1 MKRPRFTLT
10 QLMAIVLLIG
20 FAFAMLRNANEFWA
34 IATFNLAIFLN
45 STALV
50 AAIVRKGRARAK
62 WVGFAVFGWAYL
74 VVDLLPDRS
83 SGSFGFG
90 PIPKPR
96 LLIDKGFTFVQ
107 SYMTPTGGFDVV
119 HDQVSHSLQII
130 TSALLG
136 MVVAHYLAEMD
147 DQRRP

>member
-1 MKRPRFTLT
+1 MNRLRFTLA
-10 QLMAIVLLIG
+10 QLMAIVILIG
-20 FAFAMLRNANEFWA
+20 FGFASLRNANEFWA

-50 AAIVRKGRARAK
+50 AATVRKGRARAA
-62 WVGFAVFGWAYL
+62 WAGFAVFGWAYL
-74 VVDLLPDRS
+74 LVDLLPDRS

-90 PIPKPR
+90 PIPKPH
-96 LLIDKGFTFVQ
+96 LLIDKGFTFIQ
-107 SYMTPTGGFDVV
+107 SYMMPTGGFAVV

-136 MVVAHYLAEMD
+136 MVVANFLAEND
-147 DQRRP
+147 DQRNP